1 MKNNL
6 LHKALEPVFRRNF
19 LFKNSFID
27 QTCYIFGNGASLKSI
42 DFSHFTNYPTIGINH
57 LVLHKDFYLLDTC
70 CYTLPEPFSFYHY
83 FKNPYKQ
90 KYEKNIMG
98 NLFRSEIAKFPEL
111 NLFTSFT
118 NMLGAPLKNT
128 HYLHHFGKRD
138 PHSNYL
144 DICSEFSYLAGGLYA
159 AIGLAIS
166 LGFKKAILVGCDYLM
181 KPKCYGHFYAQPKL
195 GKDDGLNP
203 YEMLLES
210 CSSQIDLEAI
220 SDFKV
225 DCWIPCTD
233 YETYTG
239 ASLKYRENTEI
250 VTNDNLLILN
260 NAYEMGQYHG
270 RILPIEHS
278 TEV

>member
-144 DICSEFSYLAGGLYA
+144 DICS
-159 AIGLAIS
+159 
-166 LGFKKAILVGCDYLM
+166 
-181 KPKCYGHFYAQPKL
+181 
-195 GKDDGLNP
+195 
-203 YEMLLES
+203 
-210 CSSQIDLEAI
+210 
-220 SDFKV
+220 
-225 DCWIPCTD
+225 
-233 YETYTG
+233 
-239 ASLKYRENTEI
+239 
-250 VTNDNLLILN
+250 
-260 NAYEMGQYHG
+260 
-270 RILPIEHS
+270 
-278 TEV
+278 